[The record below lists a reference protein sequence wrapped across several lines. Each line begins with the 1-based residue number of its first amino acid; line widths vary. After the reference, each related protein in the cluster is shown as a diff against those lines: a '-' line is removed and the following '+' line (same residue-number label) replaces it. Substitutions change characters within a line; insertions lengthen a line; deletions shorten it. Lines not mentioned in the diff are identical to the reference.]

1 MSDRP
6 LSEPGDEW
14 LDMHKASQPV
24 PMDQLTA
31 LIQVQEAAEY
41 WLVQQESPRG
51 SALDSIH
58 DRDEARAELKRAVH
72 FARHIH
78 GITGEMAA

>member
-6 LSEPGDEW
+6 LFEPGDEW
-14 LDMHKASQPV
+14 LYMHRVSKPV

-31 LIQVQEAAEY
+31 LTQVATAAEY
-41 WLVQQESPRG
+41 WLAQQEAPRG

-58 DRDEARAELKRAVH
+58 DRDEARAELKRAVR
-72 FARHIH
+72 FARYIH
-78 GITGEMAA
+78 GITGEVTA

>member
-6 LSEPGDEW
+6 LSESGDKW
-14 LDMHKASQPV
+14 LAMHKAAQSV

-31 LIQVQEAAEY
+31 LVQVQEAAEY
-41 WLVQQESPRG
+41 WIVQQTAPRG